1 MLFIVTLNYR
11 AAQADIAAQLPAHR
25 DWLARH
31 VAAGRFVVAGPLE
44 PRTGGLILAHCEDRA
59 ELDALLADDP
69 FVTFGLVDVA
79 VLVAAP
85 ALRHADF
92 PPRWALEAQAL
103 TTPL

>member
-1 MLFIVTLNYR
+1 MLFIVTLHYR

-31 VAAGRFVVAGPLE
+31 MAGGRFVIAGPLE

-59 ELDALLADDP
+59 ELDALLAGDP
-69 FVTFGLVDVA
+69 FVALGLVEVA
-79 VLVAAP
+79 VVAAAP

-92 PPRWALEAQAL
+92 PPRWAPQAQAL